1 MKQPSIDSDDS
12 VQSGQPTGSYGCL
25 HLYRLR
31 RTIQVAVGFAF
42 LLCFPLSSNLQARSA
57 DRTSVLDGIQ
67 IPPLDFTPPP
77 VDSRDLTGYATLYRL
92 QDDTLPVV
100 HLRIIIEGGED
111 LEEVK
116 EAGNLSAM
124 AALLQSGGAGK
135 LSPEEMA
142 SRLALLGA
150 SISTSVSDQT
160 WEIQLSA
167 MREDFLDAFSL
178 LELMLSEPSF
188 NESSLGTIKNQMISS
203 IRSRLDSP
211 DTIGFLKLSEIMYPG
226 TRRGH
231 SLNEEDVNRIS
242 VQSVRNT
249 YSARLKQARYH
260 IALDGNFQG
269 LGLEKRLVDLL
280 RKLPVPTRP
289 LSLLPDNA
297 FKMPEQSAVANPYK
311 GKIVHVTGD
320 FAQSLLI
327 VASPS
332 VAHNDPDFYTL
343 QLGNHILGGGSF
355 TSRLMQEIRVKRGL
369 AYYAYSYNRS
379 QAASGFLAA
388 VSATRSERAAETLT
402 LMLQLLESMKNQVS
416 ENDLEQARTAILNSL
431 VFLYDNPAEILADQ
445 IRFRIDEMPENYLNQ
460 FPERLKEVKA
470 SGIKEAF
477 SRYLKRDDLFIVVVG
492 PPSLAKDL
500 RNIAPV
506 ITMDAAA
513 KNSN

>member
-1 MKQPSIDSDDS
+1 LAILLALPVSSL
-12 VQSGQPTGSYGCL
+12 GA
-25 HLYRLR
+25 
-31 RTIQVAVGFAF
+31 RT
-42 LLCFPLSSNLQARSA
+42 A
-57 DRTSVLDGIQ
+57 DRPSVLSGIE
-67 IPPLDFTPPP
+67 IPPLNFTPPP
-77 VDSRDLTGYATLYRL
+77 VDSRDLTQYATLYRL

-111 LEEVK
+111 LEAVE

-135 LSPEEMA
+135 LSPQDMA
-142 SRLALLGA
+142 SKLALLGA

-160 WEIQLSA
+160 WEIELSA
-167 MREDFLDAFSL
+167 MRDDFLDAFSL
-178 LELMLSEPSF
+178 LELMLSEPTF

-226 TRRGH
+226 TRKGH
-231 SLNEEDVNRIS
+231 SLSEEDVKQIS
-242 VQSVRNT
+242 VETVRNT
-249 YSARLKQARYH
+249 YKNRLQQARYH

-269 LGLEKRLVDLL
+269 LGVEKRLVELL
-280 RKLPVPTRP
+280 RKLPVPARP
-289 LSLLPDNA
+289 LTLLPDNA
-297 FKMPEQSAVANPYK
+297 FQMPGGAAAKDNPYR

-332 VAHNDPDFYTL
+332 VAHNDPEFYTL

-379 QAASGFLAA
+379 QAASGYLAA
-388 VSATRSERAAETLT
+388 VSATRSERAAETLN
-402 LMLQLLESMKNQVS
+402 LMLQLLESMKSQVS
-416 ENDLEQARTAILNSL
+416 ESDLEQARTAILNSL
-431 VFLYDNPAEILADQ
+431 VFLYDNPSDILADQ

-460 FPERLKEVKA
+460 FPDRLKEVKA
-470 SGIKEAF
+470 TGIKETF

-506 ITMDAAA
+506 ITMDAAG